1 VAQLNPGAP
10 QPQPQP
16 DIEQIL
22 QSAPKGKLTVRAVLV
37 SGGSTTPVPGAHAEV
52 HLFHDNRPFRQ
63 LKVLLDEHGAAVLE
77 DLPIVMGVVPLVRV
91 EYKGLTYQEAGPQM
105 DASNRES
112 SIDVK
117 VYDTT
122 EQMPAWRIPMRHVI
136 ATPSPSGVAVT
147 ELVVIDNPS
156 DKTWLGKEPDEK
168 GNRPTVELTLPENT
182 KEVTLESGFHGWCC
196 TSFEGRTLHI
206 KMPMMPGQASFRFS
220 YKVAA
225 TQGSSLLSMVSPAPV
240 DHMMFM
246 LPDDATKISPA
257 PDAADLKSSTSSEGG
272 VRARIYQ
279 CDALTP
285 GQPAGLLVSGLPV
298 ILNQSVAHTPVNA
311 WIFIGVGSVLAA
323 GAALLLWRS
332 KKSASQLT
340 QPRARGLREDRA

>member
-1 VAQLNPGAP
+1 MRDTTRQTLRSLRRSFRTLALAGWLTSGAAAVAQLNPGAP

-168 GNRPTVELTLPENT
+168 GNRPTVELERSNPRIRVPRL
-182 KEVTLESGFHGWCC
+182 V
-196 TSFEGRTLHI
+196 LHI
-206 KMPMMPGQASFRFS
+206 LRRTHPAHQDAHDARPGQFPLQL
-220 YKVAA
+220 
-225 TQGSSLLSMVSPAPV
+225 QG
-240 DHMMFM
+240 
-246 LPDDATKISPA
+246 
-257 PDAADLKSSTSSEGG
+257 GG
-272 VRARIYQ
+272 HAGEF
-279 CDALTP
+279 ALEH
-285 GQPAGLLVSGLPV
+285 GLP
-298 ILNQSVAHTPVNA
+298 
-311 WIFIGVGSVLAA
+311 GA
-323 GAALLLWRS
+323 GGPHDVHA
-332 KKSASQLT
+332 
-340 QPRARGLREDRA
+340 PR